1 MSDLEYKVRCTLIST
16 GQSFD
21 FNLDVEVDKTQQS
34 STNIPTL
41 IKELKEASAT
51 TDILNLASLYN
62 KTELDETSKK
72 TIWDTVWQHAN
83 Q

>member
-72 TIWDTVWQHAN
+72 TI
-83 Q
+83 